1 VQESA
6 TTKSGTTLKIGMIG
20 IGVGGAEILPA
31 MDAMDTIELVAGA
44 DIVQATLDR
53 FQERYPSVRTYLS
66 AEELCR
72 DSDVEAVWV
81 SSPNRFH
88 AEHAI
93 LAANSGKHVVV
104 EKPMAT
110 SLDEAARMVEAAER
124 NGVKLLA
131 GHTRAFTLPIRG
143 MRKII
148 ESGRHGQLRALNI
161 WAYSDWMLRPRTADE
176 LDVSQGGGIP
186 YRQGPHQVDT
196 VRLLGGGLL
205 RSVRA
210 QTGAW
215 MRERSIPGYYAAF
228 LEFDNGVPATIVHNG
243 YGYFVGAELVPWG
256 EDKSIYAA
264 EQRGAIRRAL
274 RTGTRDET
282 SDKQAIRIGGTR
294 EREYFYGRE
303 TAPWSPED
311 MGLAI
316 ASLDRADLRQS
327 RHGIYVHDDD
337 GKRDVEITARRTMGF
352 GQRRAELEE
361 LYDAVVGGKPLWH
374 DGRWGMATLEACLA
388 IMQSAQERREI
399 MLRHQVPVPAG
410 YDADLPVPDEAAAS
424 GNDRSA
430 GATAASS
437 AP

>member
-1 VQESA
+1 
-6 TTKSGTTLKIGMIG
+6 M
-20 IGVGGAEILPA
+20 
-31 MDAMDTIELVAGA
+31 AGA
-44 DIVQATLDR
+44 DVVQTTLDR
-53 FQERYPSVRTYLS
+53 FRERYPQARTYLS
-66 AEELCR
+66 AEQLCR
-72 DSDVEAVWV
+72 DPDVEAVWV

-93 LAANSGKHVVV
+93 MAANHGKHVVV

-110 SLDEAARMVEAAER
+110 SLDEAGRMVEAAER

-131 GHTRAFTLPIRG
+131 GHTRAFTLAIRS
-143 MRKII
+143 MRRII
-148 ESGRHGQLRALNI
+148 ELGCYGPLRALNI

-176 LDVSQGGGIP
+176 LDIGQGGGIP

-210 QTGAW
+210 QTGSW

-228 LEFDNGVPATIVHNG
+228 LEFDNGLPATIVHNG

-256 EDKSIYAA
+256 EDKSIYTAA
-264 EQRGAIRRAL
+264 QRGAIRKAL
-274 RTGTRDET
+274 RAGTRDET
-282 SDKQAIRIGGTR
+282 ADKQSIRIGGTR

-303 TAPWSPED
+303 TAPWAPED

-327 RHGIYVHDDD
+327 KHGLFIHDDE
-337 GKRDVEITARRTMGF
+337 GKHDVDVVAPRAMGF
-352 GQRRAELEE
+352 AQRRAELEE
-361 LYDAVVGGKPLWH
+361 LYAAVVGGEPLWH

-388 IMQSAQERREI
+388 IMQSAAERREI
-399 MLRHQVPVPAG
+399 MLHHQVPVPAG
-410 YDADLPVPDEAAAS
+410 YDADLPVPQP
-424 GNDRSA
+424 GNR
-430 GATAASS
+430 T
-437 AP
+437 